1 MRKCTLIG
9 AKHVLA
15 DERIYCINRNGKM
28 NQTRAIEYCKDINAT
43 LPLPVS
49 LLEFETFSNFSGP
62 DKAWIGISD
71 PSNSGKKEN
80 WRDGHNKKPA
90 YVKPRVKT
98 LDDFFKASYRDINL
112 RYKNTYDLVQTIL
125 SGTRQSQ
132 TEMAQQ
138 HIIMLQASLTRTKA
152 KIISL
157 SVFKRLHVSTY
168 IDRSLILY

>member
-28 NQTRAIEYCKDINAT
+28 TQTRAIEYCKDINAT

-98 LDDFFKASYRDINL
+98 LDDFLKFH
-112 RYKNTYDLVQTIL
+112 
-125 SGTRQSQ
+125 
-132 TEMAQQ
+132 TE
-138 HIIMLQASLTRTKA
+138 I
-152 KIISL
+152 
-157 SVFKRLHVSTY
+157 
-168 IDRSLILY
+168 